1 MSSDNSAVPKLR
13 SAEVIWLAA
22 SPADEASKGLNFRLV
37 RRAKSRRLSA
47 KKEKKPRM
55 TDDDDRPT
63 TGSKYRE

>member
-1 MSSDNSAVPKLR
+1 
-13 SAEVIWLAA
+13 VIWLAA

-37 RRAKSRRLSA
+37 CRAKSRRREKR
-47 KKEKKPRM
+47 KKT

>member
-37 RRAKSRRLSA
+37 CRAKSRRREKR
-47 KKEKKPRM
+47 KKT